1 MKFLI
6 LISLIFYAFVAHAN
20 VWEFRVSDTLATLE
34 SESWNSFPAD
44 KNPLSREFEG
54 YAEYRTFIE
63 DEALKDSQG
72 IYLGKIGDADKTFLN
87 GHQIGQTGNFPPQYS
102 YNMDTERVYFVPDA
116 LIRPGKNELK
126 IKIYS
131 KFLVNKGFSPTSFR
145 IAPIAH
151 VDSMK
156 YSSELLNNLSK
167 IIIPILCLVLAAVS
181 FPLLAPKHL
190 WNTQVMIFL
199 VSLSS
204 FILGICRG
212 RLAYHYFDMLMV
224 YKITLIS
231 SVFTVWLVSVLMT
244 KQCISAIRFLPS
256 TIAAF
261 LITTILISQNLMEAA
276 SWGRVWFHI
285 SPFFLI
291 FALYGVLKTRP
302 VGLFRLFG
310 LAVLLVTNI
319 NDNLNDLRIISSTSL
334 LQFGLGTFIFCMVAD
349 QILGLK
355 KSWERYFMKEV
366 QLEIDA
372 KVGRQAIQI
381 AHDLRSP
388 IEAIKLGIY
397 ALRIDSEI
405 EQGLRTGL
413 KRMHEICES
422 LLSQN
427 KAIKQKHTSNE
438 IETALDE
445 VRNELLLKHPDRNSL
460 AFNVEPHHFIKDI
473 YFDLDLSNLKRTF
486 CNLINN
492 AVEACS
498 INGNVKINL
507 AFLQNG
513 LQLQIS
519 DNGIGI
525 PETSEQLFERG
536 YTTKVSGNGLG
547 LCAAK
552 DYLESLGGSIQLER
566 LSQGTSV
573 TVFIPSC
580 LPEQTVIESRPDMI
594 LIDDDPLVRFNWRR
608 QGQHANLTVQAFGDF
623 NEFLKSSSNYSR
635 NTPIYIDSNLG
646 EEKGEDLSEELVRLG
661 FKKVVLSTGSP
672 ESSITNR
679 RWISKIVGKSF
690 DLAVHGQ
697 S

>member
-1 MKFLI
+1 MRFLI
-6 LISLIFYAFVAHAN
+6 LVSLLFNVCAAKAN
-20 VWEFRVSDTLATLE
+20 VWEFRVSDTLTTLK
-34 SESWNSFPAD
+34 SESWNSFPTH
-44 KNPLSREFEG
+44 KNPLAREFEG
-54 YAEYRTFIE
+54 YVEYRTLIK
-63 DEALKDSQG
+63 DGTLKDSQG

-87 GHQIGQTGNFPPQYS
+87 GRQIGQTGNFPPLFS
-102 YNMDTERVYFVPDA
+102 YNMDTERVYFVPDE
-116 LIRPGKNELK
+116 LIKPGMNELT
-126 IKIYS
+126 IQVYS
-131 KFLVNKGFSPTSFR
+131 KFLVNKGFSPTNFR
-145 IAPIAH
+145 IAPIAD
-151 VDSMK
+151 VDSVK
-156 YSSELLNNLSK
+156 YSSELMNNLPK

-212 RLAYHYFDMLMV
+212 RLAYHYFDMLVV
-224 YKITLIS
+224 YKATLVS
-231 SVFTVWLVSVLMT
+231 SVFTVWVVSVLMT
-244 KQCISAIRFLPS
+244 SICRSSVKFLPS
-256 TIAAF
+256 AVAAC
-261 LITTILISQNLMEAA
+261 LITAILVSQNLLEAA

-291 FALYGVLKTRP
+291 FAMYGVLKARP
-302 VGLFRLFG
+302 IGVFRILG
-310 LAVLLVTNI
+310 LAVLLITNI
-319 NDNLNDLRIISSTSL
+319 NDNLNDLRIISSASL
-334 LQFGLGTFIFCMVAD
+334 LQFGLGTFISCMIAD

-388 IEAIKLGIY
+388 IEAVKLGIN
-397 ALRIDSEI
+397 ALKIDSDI
-405 EQGLRTGL
+405 EQGLRAGL

-427 KAIKQKHTSNE
+427 KASKQKHSSNE
-438 IETALDE
+438 IETALNE
-445 VRNELLLKHPDRNSL
+445 VRDEFLLKHADGNSL
-460 AFNVEPHHFIKDI
+460 IFNIESRSFTKDV
-473 YFDLDLSNLKRTF
+473 YFDLDISQLKRTF
-486 CNLINN
+486 CNLITN

-498 INGNVKINL
+498 MNGNVEINL

-513 LQLQIS
+513 LQLQII

-525 PETSEQLFERG
+525 PETSSQLFERG
-536 YTTKVSGNGLG
+536 FTTKNSGNGLG

-552 DYLESLGGSIQLER
+552 DYLEMLGGSIQLER

-573 TVFIPSC
+573 TIFIPSC
-580 LPEQTVIESRPDMI
+580 LPEQTHVESNADII

-608 QGQHANLTVQAFGDF
+608 QGQHAKLTVQTFSDF
-623 NEFLKSSSNYSR
+623 NEFIKSASIYSK

-646 EEKGEDLSEELVRLG
+646 ETKGEDLSEELVRLG
-661 FKKVVLSTGSP
+661 FENVILTTGSP
-672 ESSITNR
+672 EASISNKQ
-679 RWISKIVGKSF
+679 WITHIVGKSF
-690 DLAVHGQ
+690 DSAVLKNA
-697 S
+697 